1 MADSVVMGR
10 LRTTR
15 FDNED
20 DLQPLTWL
28 AAQILDVFF
37 WGGRRVIKWNM

>member
-1 MADSVVMGR
+1 MGR

-20 DLQPLTWL
+20 DLQPLTYL
-28 AAQILDVFF
+28 AAQILESFF
-37 WGGRRVIKWNM
+37 GLGGGVKKNGRCEQ